1 MKKTII
7 FIAIVSLFWSCS
19 DDYLDEKPEDFLSS
33 ANAFTTY
40 EDFDASVS
48 NLYFLFRRQ
57 FYDRNENKPFDYLYS
72 TDLVFD
78 GQNSGNRHT
87 NFEQAFRPA
96 SSIPTDQWNI
106 MYKIIAEANTVISRS
121 ENSEMTAEE
130 TQIIVAQARFFRGF
144 TYRNL
149 VYLYGGVPI
158 VTEEIGEPKTDFA
171 RATKEET
178 LAQAIDDLEFASQ
191 NLPKIATAQD
201 GRVNDLVAW
210 HHLAE
215 VYLAAGRAQEAV
227 TAASVVINDPAT
239 DLMRNRFGSRSTETP
254 GDVYWDL
261 FRKNNQ
267 NRSSGNTEALWV
279 VQFETD
285 VLGGGTQSTAIN
297 GSYRL
302 ERHIP
307 PLIRDF
313 RLADGDRPFAW
324 PVGDYTGGRGIGWA
338 ISTTYFSNTIWENDF
353 DNDIRNANH
362 NFVREYTATNPDSPS
377 FGTVFSTE
385 NPPAGVTVPSRAF
398 YAYQSKCTTPF
409 NHPESLYD
417 MDQRGTFVPFKLTN
431 SGGGTYTDWYQLRL
445 AETYLLRAEAHLAN
459 NRSDLAAIDLNVVRN
474 RSNASDVQAGDV
486 DIDYILDERMRELGI
501 EEKRRLTLG
510 RLGLIFDRVSRFNPY
525 YEDIS
530 PTYNL
535 WPIPANEIE
544 RNRTGNLEQNP
555 GYN

>member
-1 MKKTII
+1 MKKTI
-7 FIAIVSLFWSCS
+7 FFTAIVCLFYSCS
-19 DDYLDEKPEDFLSS
+19 SDYLNEKPEDFLSS

-48 NLYFLFRRQ
+48 NLYGLFRHE
-57 FYDRNENKPFDYLYS
+57 FYTNGENKPFDFMYS

-78 GQNSGNRHT
+78 GQNSGNRHS
-87 NFEQAFRPA
+87 NFEQAFRTE
-96 SSIPTDQWNI
+96 SSIPREHWNNN
-106 MYKIIAEANTVISRS
+106 YKIIAEANTIIDRTERS
-121 ENSEMTAEE
+121 DMTAD
-130 TQIIVAQARFFRGF
+130 QITEITAQARFFRGF

-149 VYLYGGVPI
+149 AYLFGGVPL
-158 VTEEIGEPKTDFA
+158 VTEEIISPKTDFV

-178 LAQAIDDLEFASQ
+178 LLQAVEDLEYASQ
-191 NLPKIATAQD
+191 NLSRIANTQD
-201 GRVNDLVAW
+201 GRINDLVAY

-215 VYLAAGRAQEAV
+215 VYLALGRTQEAI
-227 TAASVVINDPAT
+227 TAASKVIDDPAT
-239 DLMRNRFGSRSTETP
+239 ALMRNRFGSRANETP

-261 FRKNNQ
+261 FRRGNQ
-267 NRSSGNTEALWV
+267 NRAGGNTEALWV
-279 VQFETD
+279 VQFELD
-285 VLGGGTQSTAIN
+285 VLGGGIQSTSIG
-297 GSYRL
+297 GSYRI
-302 ERHIP
+302 ERHFP

-313 RLADGDRPFAW
+313 KLATGSRPFSW

-338 ISTTYFSNTIWENDF
+338 ISTTHFSNTIWESDF

-362 NFVREYTATNPDSPS
+362 NFVREYTATNPSS
-377 FGTVFSTE
+377 SNFGTVYSTE

-409 NHPESLYD
+409 NHPDGLYN
-417 MDQRGTFVPFKLTN
+417 TNSSVPFALTN

-445 AETYLLRAEAHLAN
+445 AETYLLRAEAYLAD
-459 NRSDLAAIDLNVVRN
+459 SKPDLAAADINVVR
-474 RSNASDVQAGDV
+474 RRANASDVLAADV

-525 YEDIS
+525 YDDIL

-535 WPIPANEIE
+535 WPIPFSEIE
-544 RNRTGNLEQNP
+544 RNRTGELTQNP